1 VSRGEVNFSI
11 IFKDDV
17 GLKSSYVMMF
27 EDPLDQDSMQEAVG
41 DLLASIIFKS
51 GKVDDFIRAEVL
63 IDIEEQEEYF
73 CAIYL
78 SEGEDEWLIRET
90 HSLEQT
96 IH

>member
-1 VSRGEVNFSI
+1 MSRGEVNFSI
-11 IFKDDV
+11 TFKDDV
-17 GLKSSYVMMF
+17 GLRSSYIMTF
-27 EDPLDQDSMQEAVG
+27 EEPFNQDSMQEAVG
-41 DLLASIIFKS
+41 DLLASIIFES

-73 CAIYL
+73 MAIYL